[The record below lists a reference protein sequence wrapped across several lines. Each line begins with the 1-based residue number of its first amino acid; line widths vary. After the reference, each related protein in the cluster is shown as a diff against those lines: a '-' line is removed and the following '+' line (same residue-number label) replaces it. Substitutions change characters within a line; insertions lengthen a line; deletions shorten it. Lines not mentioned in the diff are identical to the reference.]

1 MLTIATALFSWLMTT
16 VGIAGVGPW
25 SHLVPS
31 RMTYGLY
38 WLTKGRSKWSNESRS
53 CVVTSNDAGRYNVTA
68 TAVTDISQL
77 IIMLIGLLRT
87 HRERNGLLGH
97 LYVQVSGV
105 VYSVPLMSMA
115 ICEIGLGLAVACRRR
130 DSRNSNR
137 SRFLFLAVARGID
150 GI

>member
-1 MLTIATALFSWLMTT
+1 MLTIATALFSWLMTM

-25 SHLVPS
+25 SHLAPS
-31 RMTYGLY
+31 RMTYGIY
-38 WLTKGRSKWSNESRS
+38 WLMKGRAKWSNESRA

-87 HRERNGLLGH
+87 HRERNGFAGH

-105 VYSVPLMSMA
+105 VYSVPLLLMT
-115 ICEIGLGLAVACRRR
+115 ICENVLGLGVACRRD
-130 DSRNSNR
+130 DSRNTNR
-137 SRFLFLAVARGID
+137 SRFYS
-150 GI
+150 